1 MRPAVDVARILI
13 ISMAGLTIGLA
24 AYIGVVYLRTY
35 VDLPVE
41 YRRWGPLEVVGIAI
55 SHVMYTVFATLVITD
70 FIGHPD
76 VTWETPYLAV
86 AMVLSFGVLVF
97 TARKERRR
105 WAAWRAAKAA
115 GHPLRRAT
123 DP

>member
-1 MRPAVDVARILI
+1 MRPFVDVARILI

-24 AYIGVVYLRTY
+24 AYIGVAYLRTY
-35 VDLPVE
+35 VDLPTE
-41 YRRWGPLEVVGIAI
+41 YRRWGPIEVVGIAI
-55 SHVMYTVFATLVITD
+55 SHVMYTSYAAIVIVD
-70 FIGHPD
+70 FIGHPGL
-76 VTWETPYLAV
+76 TWETPYLVV
-86 AMVLSFGVLVF
+86 AMLLSFSVLVY

-105 WAAWRAAKAA
+105 LAAWQEARAA